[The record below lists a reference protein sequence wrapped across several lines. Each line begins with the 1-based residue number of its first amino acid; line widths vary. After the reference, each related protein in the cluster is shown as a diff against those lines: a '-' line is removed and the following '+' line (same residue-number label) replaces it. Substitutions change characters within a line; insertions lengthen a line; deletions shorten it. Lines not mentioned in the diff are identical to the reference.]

1 MSEEQSQ
8 AKSITEEFKPFSFAP
23 PVLPS
28 RPSKAIAAK
37 ILQVQNAVAGLPPLG
52 VMVLNGRTAKYITK
66 HQVVA
71 AVKPAMAE
79 AGLAV
84 VFGGISLIQTLMK
97 RSVWRNTTPRTEVIE
112 TKERYWIVY
121 YLVDTEAEGTGC
133 STADSYAQVIPADVT
148 GTDSKNATVAM
159 AYAERDF
166 LANIFLIHST
176 ESMTEEDER
185 MSDYSPGALAK
196 NVTLD
201 DTVNMMRIK
210 VVRGIEKVSNA
221 KFGAELK
228 RKGLM
233 FSSLNPDDMTPEELM
248 QAFLVI
254 ADIINPDK
262 AKSHLGDVV
271 KKAKDEGAIG

>member
-8 AKSITEEFKPFSFAP
+8 QTPAAFEPSIYIP
-23 PVLPS
+23 PTCASP
-28 RPSKAIAAK
+28 PSKAIAAK
-37 ILQVQNAVAGLPPLG
+37 ILRVQTAISGLPPLG
-52 VMVLNGRTAKYITK
+52 VMTINGRQAKYITK

-71 AVKPAMAE
+71 AVKDPMGTE
-79 AGLAV
+79 GLAA
-84 VFGGISLIQTLMK
+84 VFGGIVAVQTLMK
-97 RSVWRNTTPRTEVIE
+97 RSVWRNTTPRTEAIE
-112 TKERYWIVY
+112 TKERFWIIYHLIDVENDGEPY
-121 YLVDTEAEGTGC
+121 T
-133 STADSYAQVIPADVT
+133 QVIPADVT

-166 LANIFLIHST
+166 LANTFLVHST

-185 MSDYSPGALAK
+185 MSDYTPQALAK

-210 VVRGIEKVSNA
+210 VVKGIEKVSNA

-228 RKGLM
+228 RKGLV

-262 AKSHLGDVV
+262 AKSHLGGVV
-271 KKAKDEGAIG
+271 KKAQGAEAGHEG

>member
-1 MSEEQSQ
+1 M
-8 AKSITEEFKPFSFAP
+8 FASP
-23 PVLPS
+23 
-28 RPSKAIAAK
+28 PSKAIAAK
-37 ILQVQNAVAGLPPLG
+37 ILRVQTAISGLPPLG
-52 VMVLNGRTAKYITK
+52 VMTINGRQAKYITK

-71 AVKPAMAE
+71 AVKHPMGTE
-79 AGLAV
+79 GLAA
-84 VFGGISLIQTLMK
+84 VFGGIVAVQTLMK
-97 RSVWRNTTPRTEVIE
+97 RTIWRNTTPRTEAIE

-121 YLVDTEAEGTGC
+121 HLIDVENDGEPYT
-133 STADSYAQVIPADVT
+133 QVIPADVT

-166 LANIFLIHST
+166 LANTFLVHST

-185 MSDYSPGALAK
+185 MSDYTPQALAK

-210 VVRGIEKVSNA
+210 VVKGIEKVSNA

-228 RKGLM
+228 RKGLVL
-233 FSSLNPDDMTPEELM
+233 SSLNPDDMTPEELM

-271 KKAKDEGAIG
+271 KKAQGAETGHEG